1 MFTLSLTANLTN
13 DADTGLPLGLVA
25 VVCSLDPGTSSSNS
39 FISSTPKINFRWI
52 NKLDS
57 TSPVLY
63 DFDSSDADLKTIDDG
78 HTVYFDKLAYRGQ
91 VFTARGRLV
100 VLGRF

>member
-1 MFTLSLTANLTN
+1 MV
-13 DADTGLPLGLVA
+13 G
-25 VVCSLDPGTSSSNS
+25 SLDPGTSGYTTFIVSN
-39 FISSTPKINFRWI
+39 PKINFRWI

-57 TSPVLY
+57 ASPVLY
-63 DFDSSDADLKTIDDG
+63 DFDSSDADLKTIDGG
-78 HTVYFDKLAYRGQ
+78 HTVNFDKLAYRGQ